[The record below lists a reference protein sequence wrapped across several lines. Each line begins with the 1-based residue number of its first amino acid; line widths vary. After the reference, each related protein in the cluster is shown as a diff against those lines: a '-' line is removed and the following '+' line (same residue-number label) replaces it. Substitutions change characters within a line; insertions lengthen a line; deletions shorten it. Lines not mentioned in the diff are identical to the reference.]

1 MLFLCEGDPL
11 LYGSF
16 AHLLPRL
23 GTRFEC
29 EVIPGISSIG
39 AAAAAAQLPLGIYEE
54 PIALIPATMPA
65 EPMAAILDG
74 CDRVVVMK
82 VGRHLARIKE
92 ALAAA
97 GMLDEAVLVENVT
110 LQAQRIRPLA
120 AVDEQDAPYFSLII
134 AGRKRE
140 PA

>member
-1 MLFLCEGDPL
+1 MFLCEGDPL

-23 GTRFEC
+23 GSRYEC
-29 EVIPGISSIG
+29 QVIPGITSIS
-39 AAAAAAQLPLGIYEE
+39 AAAAVAQLPLGLYDE
-54 PIALIPATMPA
+54 PIALIPATVSRQRL
-65 EPMAAILDG
+65 AAILHQ

-82 VGRHLARIKE
+82 VGRHLAKVKE

-97 GMLDEAVLVENVT
+97 GMLDDAVLVENAT
-110 LQAQRIRPLA
+110 MQGQRVRPLS
-120 AVDEQDAPYFSLII
+120 VVLEEQAPYFSLII
-134 AGRKRE
+134 GGRKRT